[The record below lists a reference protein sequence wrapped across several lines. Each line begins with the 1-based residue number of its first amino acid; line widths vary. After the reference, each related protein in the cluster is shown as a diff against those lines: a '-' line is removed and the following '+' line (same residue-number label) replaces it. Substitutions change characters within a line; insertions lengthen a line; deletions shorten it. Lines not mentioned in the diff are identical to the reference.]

1 MVAGMVA
8 MVVAVVL
15 VMGLAGVAVAPIHE
29 GVKHHG
35 LRRRRWWWWWR
46 FGCGRLVGVL
56 DMVLDVV
63 FWFWILVWWWI
74 LVLFLGG
81 LECPSLLLV
90 LVTAGSGGG
99 AGAGGW
105 QVGRLDG

>member
-1 MVAGMVA
+1 MMVAGMGA

-29 GVKHHG
+29 EHHG
-35 LRRRRWWWWWR
+35 LRRRRRWWWWR

-63 FWFWILVWWWI
+63 FLFWILVWWWI

-90 LVTAGSGGG
+90 LGAAGGG
-99 AGAGGW
+99 GGVGAGGW
-105 QVGRLDG
+105 HVG

>member
-1 MVAGMVA
+1 MMVAGMVA

-90 LVTAGSGGG
+90 LGVAGGG
-99 AGAGGW
+99 GGVGAGGW
-105 QVGRLDG
+105 QVG

>member
-1 MVAGMVA
+1 MVVAGMVA
-8 MVVAVVL
+8 LVVAVVL

-29 GVKHHG
+29 GVKQHG

-81 LECPSLLLV
+81 LECPSLLLA
-90 LVTAGSGGG
+90 LGAAGGG
-99 AGAGGW
+99 GGVGAGGW
-105 QVGRLDG
+105 QVG

>member
-1 MVAGMVA
+1 MMVAGIVA

-35 LRRRRWWWWWR
+35 LRRRRWWVWR
-46 FGCGRLVGVL
+46 FGCGQLVGVL

-63 FWFWILVWWWI
+63 FCFWIMVWWWI

-90 LVTAGSGGG
+90 LGAAGGG
-99 AGAGGW
+99 GGVGAGGW
-105 QVGRLDG
+105 QVG